1 MQLFEVCL
9 HLKTPLVT
17 TLTKTRGSTPR
28 NYKVKKGLKVP
39 KSSKYTNYF
48 GRPPSFC
55 FELIASKMLVFEIC
69 LALKEPLVV
78 TFGETRPHT
87 SRKSVAVPGINLTK
101 SSKKHKLLRLHS
113 SFFAFE

>member
-9 HLKTPLVT
+9 HLKNPLVT
-17 TLTKTRGSTPR
+17 TLTKTRGLTPR

-48 GRPPSFC
+48 GRTPSFC

-69 LALKEPLVV
+69 LPKR
-78 TFGETRPHT
+78 TIGGYFR
-87 SRKSVAVPGINLTK
+87 
-101 SSKKHKLLRLHS
+101 
-113 SFFAFE
+113 